1 MKNTFTK
8 EWFVAVMIR
17 TIRTMS
23 QTALATIGTCAL
35 LSEVNWT
42 MVGSATVMAG
52 VLCVLMS
59 LSGLPEATGSKDGDG
74 K

>member
-1 MKNTFTK
+1 MKNVFTK
-8 EWFVAVMIR
+8 QWLEAVVIR
-17 TIRTMS
+17 AVRTMS

-42 MVGSATVMAG
+42 MVCSASVMAG

-59 LSGLPEATGSKDGDG
+59 LSGLPEASGKDGDG